1 VTDSSSLIGST
12 VSHYRVLSKLGGG
25 GMGVVYE
32 AEDLN
37 LGRRV
42 ALKFLP
48 DDLSADPQS
57 LERFQREARAASA
70 LNHPNICTIYEIG
83 QHDGRP
89 YLAMEMLK
97 GETLKHRIAGAPV
110 ETETL
115 LEIATQIA
123 DGLDAAHSEGI
134 VHRDIK
140 PANIFITLRG
150 QAKILDFG
158 LAKLVPLKGVALD
171 SATAATIVDKNISTP
186 GAAVGTVA
194 YMSPEQARA
203 REVDARTDIFSF
215 GAVIYEMTTGRQAF
229 SGSSSVEIFDA
240 ILNRAP
246 VAPVRLN
253 PSVPPEIERII
264 NKCLE
269 KEVKLRYQHASDL
282 RADLQRMQRDAA
294 SGALSGAHSAQS
306 GSSSA
311 TLPASGGSG
320 SVASVAAVSAAQPA
334 HASGSSVVVAAAK
347 QHKGALIGGIVV
359 AILLIAGAGYG
370 LYAFFANRTVTIPF
384 QSFTIT
390 QITNSGKAVFAAI
403 SPDGKY
409 VVSVVDENGKQ
420 SLWLRNVPT
429 GSNTQIL
436 EADAFPIRSSGFS
449 PDANYIFYRKAADAT
464 QTVFVMYRM
473 PVLGGTPQVLAHD
486 VDQGPTFSPD
496 GKRMAYMRAND
507 PENGKYRILSANLDG
522 SDEKV
527 LQIAP
532 LPFPDNLSWSPD
544 GKRIAVISY
553 SQSSA
558 PGQISTLEIANGKES
573 PLTSFPDKTFRDL
586 TWNPDGRGILVSY
599 RSSGSTNQQIGFVS
613 YPAGRFQS
621 LTNDTRGYETLS
633 ISGDGK
639 AMVSIQR
646 QETDSV
652 SLQPVTGKGAPVAI
666 SGLPNQAVI
675 QGVDWDAHG
684 DLIVTTTNSIL
695 RMSPDGSRQAILLND
710 PSETINASSVCG
722 RSGVILFATHLREG
736 KTTTNIWRIE
746 ADGSRPKQL
755 TNGKAEEFP
764 LCSPDG
770 ASFYYFDRATFQ
782 TMKMPVNGGSPELVK
797 ASVVPTGFMEG
808 AVNFSPDGRWMP
820 EVADTADTATQS
832 VAIKV
837 ALVDVSANS
846 ETATKMIVP
855 RTDIASP
862 IAFTPDGKA
871 VAYHIVENGVGNIW
885 AQPLDG
891 SPGHRLTN
899 FTSDQIRTFQFSPDG
914 KSLAVTRVHIV
925 SDAVLL
931 RDTHTAS
938 Q

>member
-110 ETETL
+110 ETESL

-171 SATAATIVDKNISTP
+171 SATAATLVDKNISTP

-215 GAVIYEMTTGRQAF
+215 GAVIYEMSTGRQAF
-229 SGSSSVEIFDA
+229 SGNSSVEIFDA

-306 GSSSA
+306 GSSA
-311 TLPASGGSG
+311 AVPASPGSG
-320 SVASVAAVSAAQPA
+320 TVASVAAAPVTQPA
-334 HASGSSVVVAAAK
+334 HASGSSAVVVAAK
-347 QHKGALIGGIVV
+347 QHKGALMGGIVV
-359 AILLIAGAGYG
+359 ALLLIAGAGYG
-370 LYAFFANRTVTIPF
+370 LYSFFANRTVTIPF
-384 QSFTIT
+384 QSFTVT

-409 VVSVVDENGKQ
+409 VVSVVDEAGKQ

-436 EADAFPIRSSGFS
+436 EADAFPIRSPGFS

-473 PVLGGTPQVLAHD
+473 PVLGGTPQVLARD

-507 PENGKYRILSANLDG
+507 PETGKYRLLTSNLDG

-544 GKRIAVISY
+544 GKRIAFISY
-553 SQSSA
+553 SQSTA
-558 PGQISTLEIANGKES
+558 PGQISIFEIASGRDT
-573 PLTSFPDKTFRDL
+573 PLTSFADKTFTDL

-613 YPAGRFQS
+613 YPGGRFQS

-633 ISGDGK
+633 NSGDGK

-646 QETDSV
+646 QETDSISV
-652 SLQPVTGKGAPVAI
+652 LPVTGKGQPGAV

-675 QGVDWDAHG
+675 QGVGWDAQG
-684 DLIVTTTNSIL
+684 DLIVTTTTSIL
-695 RMSPDGSRQAILLND
+695 RMSPDGSRQATLLSD
-710 PSETINASSVCG
+710 PSETIHYSTVCG
-722 RSGVILFATHLREG
+722 RGGPILFATHLREG
-736 KTTTNIWRIE
+736 KTTTNIWRME

-755 TNGKAEEFP
+755 TSGKDEEVP

-782 TMKMPVNGGSPELVK
+782 TMKMPINGGSPELVK
-797 ASVVPTGFMEG
+797 ASVVPSGFMDG
-808 AVNFSPDGRWMP
+808 ALNFSPDGRWMP
-820 EVADTADTATQS
+820 EVADVAETATQS

-837 ALVDVSANS
+837 ALIDVTAGP
-846 ETATKMIVP
+846 ETPARFLNP
-855 RTDIASP
+855 RADIAND

-871 VAYHIVENGVGNIW
+871 VAYNVVENGVGNVW

-914 KSLAVTRVHIV
+914 KSLAVARLHVV

>member
-1 VTDSSSLIGST
+1 MTDSSSLIGST
-12 VSHYRVLSKLGGG
+12 ISHYRVLSKLGGG

-37 LGRRV
+37 LGRKV

-48 DDLSADPQS
+48 DDLSADAQS

-97 GETLKHRIAGAPV
+97 GETLKYRIGGAPV

-115 LEIATQIA
+115 LDIATQIA

-140 PANIFITLRG
+140 PANIFITMRG

-171 SATAATIVDKNISTP
+171 SATAATLVDKNISTP

-203 REVDARTDIFSF
+203 REVDSRTDIFSF
-215 GAVIYEMTTGRQAF
+215 GAVIYEMATGRQAF
-229 SGSSSVEIFDA
+229 SGNSSVEIFDA

-269 KEVKLRYQHASDL
+269 KDVKLRYQHASDL

-306 GSSSA
+306 GSSA
-311 TLPASGGSG
+311 TLPASAGSG
-320 SVASVAAVSAAQPA
+320 TVASVAAAPAAQPA

-359 AILLIAGAGYG
+359 ALLLIAGAGYG
-370 LYAFFANRTVTIPF
+370 LYSLFANRTVTIPF
-384 QSFTIT
+384 QSFAIT

-409 VVSVVDENGKQ
+409 VVSVVDEAGKQ

-436 EADAFPIRSSGFS
+436 EADAFPIRSPGFS

-473 PVLGGTPQVLAHD
+473 PVLGGTPQVLARD

-496 GKRMAYMRAND
+496 DKRMAYMRAND
-507 PENGKYRILSANLDG
+507 PEAGKYRLLTSNLDG

-544 GKRIAVISY
+544 GKRIAFISY
-553 SQSSA
+553 SQSNA
-558 PGQISTLEIANGKES
+558 PGQISIFEIASGKDT
-573 PLTSFPDKTFRDL
+573 PLTSFADKTFSDL

-621 LTNDTRGYETLS
+621 LTNDTRGYETLNV
-633 ISGDGK
+633 SGDGK

-646 QETDSV
+646 QETDSI
-652 SLQPVTGKGAPVAI
+652 SLLPVTGKGQPGAV

-675 QGVDWDAHG
+675 QGVGWDAQG
-684 DLIVTTTNSIL
+684 DLIVTTTTSIL
-695 RMSPDGSRQAILLND
+695 RMSPDGSRQATLLSD
-710 PSETINASSVCG
+710 PSETIHYSTVCG
-722 RSGVILFATHLREG
+722 RGGPILFATHLREG
-736 KTTTNIWRIE
+736 KTTTNIWRME

-755 TNGKAEEFP
+755 TSGKDEEVP

-782 TMKMPVNGGSPELVK
+782 TMKMPINGGSPELVK
-797 ASVVPTGFMEG
+797 ASVVPSGFMEG
-808 AVNFSPDGRWMP
+808 ALNFSPDGRWMP
-820 EVADTADTATQS
+820 EVADVAETATQS

-837 ALVDVSANS
+837 ALIDISAGAEMPARFLN
-846 ETATKMIVP
+846 P
-855 RTDIASP
+855 RADIANH

-871 VAYHIVENGVGNIW
+871 VAYNVVENGVGNVW

-899 FTSDQIRTFQFSPDG
+899 FTSDQIRTFQISPDG
-914 KSLAVTRVHIV
+914 KSLAVARLHIV

>member
-1 VTDSSSLIGST
+1 
-12 VSHYRVLSKLGGG
+12 
-25 GMGVVYE
+25 MGVVYE

-110 ETETL
+110 ETESL

-171 SATAATIVDKNISTP
+171 SATAATLVDKNISTP

-215 GAVIYEMTTGRQAF
+215 GAVLYEMATGRQAF
-229 SGSSSVEIFDA
+229 SGNSSVEIFDA

-269 KEVKLRYQHASDL
+269 KDAKLRYQHASDL

-306 GSSSA
+306 SSSA
-311 TLPASGGSG
+311 TVPASAGS
-320 SVASVAAVSAAQPA
+320 STVASVAAAPAAQPA

-359 AILLIAGAGYG
+359 ALLLIAGAGYG
-370 LYAFFANRTVTIPF
+370 LYSLFANRTVTIPF
-384 QSFTIT
+384 QSFAVT
-390 QITNSGKAVFAAI
+390 QVTNSGKAVLAAI

-429 GSNTQIL
+429 GSNTQVL
-436 EADAFPIRSSGFS
+436 EPDPFAVRSPSFS
-449 PDANYIFYRKAADAT
+449 PDGNYIFYRKATDAT
-464 QTVFVMYRM
+464 LNVFRVYRM
-473 PVLGGTPQVLAHD
+473 PVLGGTPQLLLRD
-486 VDQGPTFSPD
+486 VDAGPALSPD
-496 GKRMAYMRAND
+496 GKRMAYIRGND
-507 PENGKYRILSANLDG
+507 PEVGKYRLLSSNLDG
-522 SDEKV
+522 SDEKI

-532 LPFPDNLSWSPD
+532 LPLPNTLSWSPD
-544 GKRIAVISY
+544 GMRIAFISY
-553 SQSSA
+553 SQGKA
-558 PGQISTLEIANGKES
+558 QGQISTFEIASAKDI
-573 PLTSFPDKTFRDL
+573 PLTSFPDRSFTDL
-586 TWNPDGRGILVSY
+586 AWTPDGRGLLLNY
-599 RSSGSTNQQIGFVS
+599 ADRTSGATNQQIGFVS
-613 YPAGRFQS
+613 YPGGRFQP
-621 LTNDTRGYETLS
+621 LTNDTRGYRALS
-633 ISGDGK
+633 LSGDGK
-639 AMVSIQR
+639 SMVSIQR
-646 QETDSV
+646 QRSDSV
-652 SLQPVTGKGAPVAI
+652 FLQPLAGKGAPAAVP
-666 SGLPNQAVI
+666 GLPNEAEVRSV
-675 QGVDWDAHG
+675 GWDTHG
-684 DLIVTTTNSIL
+684 DLIVATTTSIL
-695 RMSPDGSRQAILLND
+695 RMSPDGSRQAILLSD
-710 PSETINASSVCG
+710 PSETIQSTSACG
-722 RSGVILFATHLREG
+722 RGGPVLFSTYLREG
-736 KTTTNIWRIE
+736 KTSYNIWRVE

-755 TNGKAEEFP
+755 TTGKNDVLP
-764 LCSPDG
+764 LCSPDA
-770 ASFYYFDRATFQ
+770 ASFYYVDAAEYR
-782 TMKMPVNGGSPELVK
+782 TMKMPIDGGSPELVK
-797 ASVVPTGFMEG
+797 ATALPNGFMVG
-808 AVNFSPDGRWMP
+808 AVNFSPDSRWMP
-820 EVADTADTATQS
+820 EIETTADPATQTS
-832 VAIKV
+832 TNKV
-837 ALVDVSANS
+837 ALVDVNANS
-846 ETATKMIVP
+846 EASTKYLDA
-855 RTDIASP
+855 RGDIARP
-862 IAFTPDGKA
+862 IAVTPDGKA
-871 VAYHIVENGVGNIW
+871 VAYTIVENGVGNVW
-885 AQPLDG
+885 EQPLDG

-899 FTSDQIRTFQFSPDG
+899 FTSDQIRAFQFSTDG
-914 KSLAVTRVHIV
+914 KSLAVARMHVV
-925 SDAVLL
+925 SDVVLL
-931 RDTHTAS
+931 RDTRAAT

>member
-1 VTDSSSLIGST
+1 MTDSSSLIGST

-171 SATAATIVDKNISTP
+171 SATAATLVDKNISTP

-215 GAVIYEMTTGRQAF
+215 GAVIYEMATGRQAF
-229 SGSSSVEIFDA
+229 SGNSSVEIFDA

-269 KEVKLRYQHASDL
+269 KDVKLRYQHASDL
-282 RADLQRMQRDAA
+282 RADLQRMQRDVA
-294 SGALSGAHSAQS
+294 SGALSGAHSAQA
-306 GSSSA
+306 GSSGA
-311 TLPASGGSG
+311 IPASAGSG
-320 SVASVAAVSAAQPA
+320 TAASVAAAPAAERA

-347 QHKGALIGGIVV
+347 QHKGALIGGIMV
-359 AILLIAGAGYG
+359 ALLLIAGAGYG
-370 LYAFFANRTVTIPF
+370 LYALFANRSVTIPF
-384 QSFTIT
+384 QSFAIT

-409 VVSVVDENGKQ
+409 VVSVVDEAGKQ

-436 EADAFPIRSSGFS
+436 EADAFPIRSPGFS

-473 PVLGGTPQVLAHD
+473 PVLGGTPQVLARD

-507 PENGKYRILSANLDG
+507 PETGKYRLLTSNLDG

-544 GKRIAVISY
+544 GKRIAFISY
-553 SQSSA
+553 SQSNA
-558 PGQISTLEIANGKES
+558 PGQIGIFEIASVKDT
-573 PLTSFPDKTFRDL
+573 PLTSFADKTFTDL

-599 RSSGSTNQQIGFVS
+599 RSAGSTNQQIGFVS
-613 YPAGRFQS
+613 YPGGRFQS

-646 QETDSV
+646 QETDSI
-652 SLQPVTGKGAPVAI
+652 SLQPVTGKGQPAAV

-675 QGVDWDAHG
+675 QGVGWDAQG
-684 DLIVTTTNSIL
+684 DLIVTTTTSIL
-695 RMSPDGSRQAILLND
+695 RMSPDGSRQATLLSD
-710 PSETINASSVCG
+710 PSETIHYSTVCG
-722 RSGVILFATHLREG
+722 RGGPILFATHLREG
-736 KTTTNIWRIE
+736 KTTTNIWRME
-746 ADGSRPKQL
+746 ADGSRLKQL
-755 TNGKAEEFP
+755 TSGKDEEVP

-782 TMKMPVNGGSPELVK
+782 TMKMPINGGSPELVK
-797 ASVVPTGFMEG
+797 ASVVPSGFMDG
-808 AVNFSPDGRWMP
+808 ALNFSPDGRWMP
-820 EVADTADTATQS
+820 EVADVAETATQS

-837 ALVDVSANS
+837 ALIDVTAGP
-846 ETATKMIVP
+846 ETPARFLTP
-855 RTDIASP
+855 RADIAND

-871 VAYHIVENGVGNIW
+871 VAYNVVENGVGNVW

-914 KSLAVTRVHIV
+914 KSLAVARLHVV

>member
-1 VTDSSSLIGST
+1 
-12 VSHYRVLSKLGGG
+12 
-25 GMGVVYE
+25 MGVVYE

-171 SATAATIVDKNISTP
+171 SATAATLVDKNISTP

-269 KEVKLRYQHASDL
+269 KDVKLRYQHASDL

-320 SVASVAAVSAAQPA
+320 TVASVAAVPAAQPA

-347 QHKGALIGGIVV
+347 QHKGALVGGIVV

-370 LYAFFANRTVTIPF
+370 LYSFFANRNVTIPF
-384 QSFTIT
+384 QSFAIT

-429 GSNTQIL
+429 GSNTKIL
-436 EADAFPIRSSGFS
+436 EADAFPIRSPGFS

-507 PENGKYRILSANLDG
+507 PETGKYRLLSANLDG

-544 GKRIAVISY
+544 GKRIAFISY
-553 SQSSA
+553 SQSNA

-573 PLTSFPDKTFRDL
+573 SLTSFTDKTFSDL
-586 TWNPDGRGILVSY
+586 TWNPDGRGLLVSY

-621 LTNDTRGYETLS
+621 LTNDTRGYDTLS
-633 ISGDGK
+633 ISADGK

-652 SLQPVTGKGAPVAI
+652 SLQPATGKGAPAAV

-695 RMSPDGSRQAILLND
+695 RMSPDGSRQATLLSD
-710 PSETINASSVCG
+710 PSETINSSAVCG
-722 RSGVILFATHLREG
+722 RSGIILFSPHLREG

-755 TNGKAEEFP
+755 TNGKDEEAP
-764 LCSPDG
+764 ALL
-770 ASFYYFDRATFQ
+770 A
-782 TMKMPVNGGSPELVK
+782 
-797 ASVVPTGFMEG
+797 
-808 AVNFSPDGRWMP
+808 RW
-820 EVADTADTATQS
+820 
-832 VAIKV
+832 I
-837 ALVDVSANS
+837 
-846 ETATKMIVP
+846 
-855 RTDIASP
+855 
-862 IAFTPDGKA
+862 
-871 VAYHIVENGVGNIW
+871 
-885 AQPLDG
+885 
-891 SPGHRLTN
+891 
-899 FTSDQIRTFQFSPDG
+899 
-914 KSLAVTRVHIV
+914 
-925 SDAVLL
+925 VLL
-931 RDTHTAS
+931 LF
-938 Q
+938 

>member
-12 VSHYRVLSKLGGG
+12 ISHYRVLSKLGGG

-97 GETLKHRIAGAPV
+97 GETLKHRIGGAPV
-110 ETETL
+110 ETESL
-115 LEIATQIA
+115 LEVATQIA

-158 LAKLVPLKGVALD
+158 LAKLLPLKGVALD
-171 SATAATIVDKNISTP
+171 SATAATLVDKNISTP

-215 GAVIYEMTTGRQAF
+215 GAVIYEMATGRQAF
-229 SGSSSVEIFDA
+229 CGNSSVEIFDA

-269 KEVKLRYQHASDL
+269 KDVKLRYQHASDL
-282 RADLQRMQRDAA
+282 RADLQRMQRDVA

-311 TLPASGGSG
+311 TLPASAGSG
-320 SVASVAAVSAAQPA
+320 TVALVAAAPATQAA
-334 HASGSSVVVAAAK
+334 HAAGSSVVAVAAK
-347 QHKGALIGGIVV
+347 QHKGALVGGIVV
-359 AILLIAGAGYG
+359 ALLLIAGAGYG
-370 LYAFFANRTVTIPF
+370 LYSFFANRTVTIPF
-384 QSFTIT
+384 QSFTVT

-409 VVSVVDENGKQ
+409 VVSVVDEAGKQ

-436 EADAFPIRSSGFS
+436 EADAFPIRSPGFS

-473 PVLGGTPQVLAHD
+473 PVLGGTPQVLARD

-507 PENGKYRILSANLDG
+507 PETGKYRLLTSNLDG

-544 GKRIAVISY
+544 GKRIAFISY
-553 SQSSA
+553 SQSTA
-558 PGQISTLEIANGKES
+558 PGQISIFEIASGRDT
-573 PLTSFPDKTFRDL
+573 PLTSFADKTFTDL

-613 YPAGRFQS
+613 YPGGRFQS

-646 QETDSV
+646 QETDSISV
-652 SLQPVTGKGAPVAI
+652 LPVTGKGQPGAV

-675 QGVDWDAHG
+675 QGVGWDAQG
-684 DLIVTTTNSIL
+684 DLIVTTTTSIL
-695 RMSPDGSRQAILLND
+695 RMSPDGSRQATLLSD
-710 PSETINASSVCG
+710 PSETIHYSTVCG
-722 RSGVILFATHLREG
+722 RGGPILFATHLREG
-736 KTTTNIWRIE
+736 KTTTNIWRME

-755 TNGKAEEFP
+755 TSGKDEEVP

-782 TMKMPVNGGSPELVK
+782 TMKMPINGGSPELVK
-797 ASVVPTGFMEG
+797 ASVVPSGFMDG
-808 AVNFSPDGRWMP
+808 ALNFSPDGRWMP
-820 EVADTADTATQS
+820 EVADVAETATQS

-837 ALVDVSANS
+837 ALIDVTAGP
-846 ETATKMIVP
+846 ETPARFLNP
-855 RTDIASP
+855 RADIAND

-871 VAYHIVENGVGNIW
+871 VAYNVVENGVGNVW

-914 KSLAVTRVHIV
+914 KSLAVARLHVV

>member
-1 VTDSSSLIGST
+1 
-12 VSHYRVLSKLGGG
+12 
-25 GMGVVYE
+25 
-32 AEDLN
+32 
-37 LGRRV
+37 
-42 ALKFLP
+42 
-48 DDLSADPQS
+48 
-57 LERFQREARAASA
+57 
-70 LNHPNICTIYEIG
+70 
-83 QHDGRP
+83 
-89 YLAMEMLK
+89 
-97 GETLKHRIAGAPV
+97 
-110 ETETL
+110 
-115 LEIATQIA
+115 
-123 DGLDAAHSEGI
+123 
-134 VHRDIK
+134 
-140 PANIFITLRG
+140 
-150 QAKILDFG
+150 
-158 LAKLVPLKGVALD
+158 
-171 SATAATIVDKNISTP
+171 
-186 GAAVGTVA
+186 
-194 YMSPEQARA
+194 
-203 REVDARTDIFSF
+203 
-215 GAVIYEMTTGRQAF
+215 
-229 SGSSSVEIFDA
+229 

-269 KEVKLRYQHASDL
+269 KDVKLRYQHASDL
-282 RADLQRMQRDAA
+282 RADLQRMLRDAA

-306 GSSSA
+306 GSSA
-311 TLPASGGSG
+311 TLPASAGSGTVG
-320 SVASVAAVSAAQPA
+320 SVAAAPAAQPA

-347 QHKGALIGGIVV
+347 QHKGALIGGILV
-359 AILLIAGAGYG
+359 ALLLIAAAGFG
-370 LYAFFANRTVTIPF
+370 LYSLFANRSVTIPF
-384 QSFTIT
+384 QSFAIT

-507 PENGKYRILSANLDG
+507 PENGKYRILSSNLDG

-544 GKRIAVISY
+544 GKRIAFISY
-553 SQSSA
+553 SQSNA
-558 PGQISTLEIANGKES
+558 PGQISALEIANGKEA
-573 PLTSFPDKTFRDL
+573 PLTSFVDKTFTDL
-586 TWNPDGRGILVSY
+586 AWNPDGRGLLVVY
-599 RSSGSTNQQIGFVS
+599 LSSGSTNQQIGFVS
-613 YPAGRFQS
+613 YPGGRFQS
-621 LTNDTRGYETLS
+621 LTNDTRGYQWLS

-652 SLQPVTGKGAPVAI
+652 SLQPVTGKGAPTSI
-666 SGLPNQAVI
+666 SSLPNRAVI
-675 QGVDWDAHG
+675 QGVNWNTQG
-684 DLIVTTTNSIL
+684 DLIVTTTTSIL
-695 RMSPDGSRQAILLND
+695 RMSADGSRQASLLSD
-710 PSETINASSVCG
+710 PSETIYASSVCG
-722 RSGVILFATHLREG
+722 RSGVILFAAHLREG

-755 TNGKAEEFP
+755 TSGKDEEFP

-782 TMKMPVNGGSPELVK
+782 TMKMAINGGSPELVK
-797 ASVVPTGFMEG
+797 ASVVPSGFMEG

-820 EVADTADTATQS
+820 EVADAADTATQS

-837 ALVDVSANS
+837 AVIDVSAGS
-846 ETATKMIVP
+846 ETPARYLNP
-855 RTDIASP
+855 RADISNG
-862 IAFTPDGKA
+862 IGFTPDGKA

-885 AQPLDG
+885 AQPIDG
-891 SPGHRLTN
+891 SPGRRLTN

-914 KSLAVTRVHIV
+914 KTLAVTRMHVV

>member
-1 VTDSSSLIGST
+1 
-12 VSHYRVLSKLGGG
+12 
-25 GMGVVYE
+25 MGVVYE

-97 GETLKHRIAGAPV
+97 GETLKHRIGGAPV
-110 ETETL
+110 ETESL
-115 LEIATQIA
+115 LEVATQIA

-158 LAKLVPLKGVALD
+158 LAKLLPLKGVALD
-171 SATAATIVDKNISTP
+171 SATAATLVDKNISTP

-215 GAVIYEMTTGRQAF
+215 GAVIYEMATGRQAF
-229 SGSSSVEIFDA
+229 CGNSSVEIFDA

-269 KEVKLRYQHASDL
+269 KDVKLRYQHASDL
-282 RADLQRMQRDAA
+282 RADLQRMQRDVA

-311 TLPASGGSG
+311 TLPASAGSG
-320 SVASVAAVSAAQPA
+320 TVALVAAAPATQAA
-334 HASGSSVVVAAAK
+334 HAAGSSVVAVAAK
-347 QHKGALIGGIVV
+347 QHKGALVGGIVV
-359 AILLIAGAGYG
+359 ALLLIAGAGYG
-370 LYAFFANRTVTIPF
+370 LYSFFANRTVTIPF
-384 QSFTIT
+384 QSFTVT

-409 VVSVVDENGKQ
+409 VVSVVDEAGKQ

-436 EADAFPIRSSGFS
+436 EADAFPIRSPGFS

-473 PVLGGTPQVLAHD
+473 PVLGGTPQVLARD

-507 PENGKYRILSANLDG
+507 PETGKYRLLTSNLDG

-544 GKRIAVISY
+544 GKRIAFISY
-553 SQSSA
+553 SQSTA
-558 PGQISTLEIANGKES
+558 PGQISIFEIASGRDT
-573 PLTSFPDKTFRDL
+573 PLTSFADKTFTDL

-613 YPAGRFQS
+613 YPGGRFQS

-646 QETDSV
+646 QETDSISV
-652 SLQPVTGKGAPVAI
+652 LPVTGKGQPGAV

-675 QGVDWDAHG
+675 QGVGWDAQG
-684 DLIVTTTNSIL
+684 DLIVTTTTSIL
-695 RMSPDGSRQAILLND
+695 RMSPDGSRQATLLSD
-710 PSETINASSVCG
+710 PSETIHYSTVCG
-722 RSGVILFATHLREG
+722 RGGPILFATHLREG
-736 KTTTNIWRIE
+736 KTTTNIWRME

-755 TNGKAEEFP
+755 TSGKDEEVP

-782 TMKMPVNGGSPELVK
+782 TMKMPINGGSPELVK
-797 ASVVPTGFMEG
+797 ASVVPSGFMDG
-808 AVNFSPDGRWMP
+808 ALNFSPDGRWMP
-820 EVADTADTATQS
+820 EVADVAETATQS

-837 ALVDVSANS
+837 ALIDVTAGP
-846 ETATKMIVP
+846 ETPARFLNP
-855 RTDIASP
+855 RADIAND

-871 VAYHIVENGVGNIW
+871 VAYNVVENGVGNVW

-914 KSLAVTRVHIV
+914 KSLAVARLHVV

>member
-1 VTDSSSLIGST
+1 
-12 VSHYRVLSKLGGG
+12 
-25 GMGVVYE
+25 
-32 AEDLN
+32 
-37 LGRRV
+37 
-42 ALKFLP
+42 
-48 DDLSADPQS
+48 
-57 LERFQREARAASA
+57 
-70 LNHPNICTIYEIG
+70 
-83 QHDGRP
+83 
-89 YLAMEMLK
+89 
-97 GETLKHRIAGAPV
+97 
-110 ETETL
+110 
-115 LEIATQIA
+115 
-123 DGLDAAHSEGI
+123 
-134 VHRDIK
+134 
-140 PANIFITLRG
+140 
-150 QAKILDFG
+150 
-158 LAKLVPLKGVALD
+158 
-171 SATAATIVDKNISTP
+171 
-186 GAAVGTVA
+186 
-194 YMSPEQARA
+194 
-203 REVDARTDIFSF
+203 
-215 GAVIYEMTTGRQAF
+215 
-229 SGSSSVEIFDA
+229 
-240 ILNRAP
+240 
-246 VAPVRLN
+246 
-253 PSVPPEIERII
+253 
-264 NKCLE
+264 
-269 KEVKLRYQHASDL
+269 
-282 RADLQRMQRDAA
+282 MQRDSA

-306 GSSSA
+306 GSSA
-311 TLPASGGSG
+311 TLPASPGSG
-320 SVASVAAVSAAQPA
+320 TVASVAAAPEAQPA

-347 QHKGALIGGIVV
+347 QHKGALVGGIVV
-359 AILLIAGAGYG
+359 ALLLIAGAGYG
-370 LYAFFANRTVTIPF
+370 LYSFFANRTVTIPF
-384 QSFTIT
+384 QSFTVA

-409 VVSVVDENGKQ
+409 VVSVVDEAGKQ

-436 EADAFPIRSSGFS
+436 EADAFPIRSPGFS

-473 PVLGGTPQVLAHD
+473 PVLGGTPQVLARD

-507 PENGKYRILSANLDG
+507 PETGKYRLLTSNLDG

-544 GKRIAVISY
+544 GKRIAFISY
-553 SQSSA
+553 SQSTA
-558 PGQISTLEIANGKES
+558 PGQISIFEIASGRDT
-573 PLTSFPDKTFRDL
+573 PLTSFADKTFTDL

-613 YPAGRFQS
+613 YPGGRFQS

-633 ISGDGK
+633 NSGDGK

-646 QETDSV
+646 QETDSISV
-652 SLQPVTGKGAPVAI
+652 LPVTGKGQPGAV

-675 QGVDWDAHG
+675 QGVGWDAQG
-684 DLIVTTTNSIL
+684 DLIVTTTTSIL
-695 RMSPDGSRQAILLND
+695 RMSPDGSRQATLLSD
-710 PSETINASSVCG
+710 PSETIHYSTVCG
-722 RSGVILFATHLREG
+722 RGGPILFATHLREG
-736 KTTTNIWRIE
+736 KTTTNIWRME

-755 TNGKAEEFP
+755 TSGKDEEVP

-782 TMKMPVNGGSPELVK
+782 TMKMPINGGSPELVK
-797 ASVVPTGFMEG
+797 ASVVPSGFMDG
-808 AVNFSPDGRWMP
+808 ALNFSPDGRWMP
-820 EVADTADTATQS
+820 EVADVAETATQS

-837 ALVDVSANS
+837 ALIDVTAGP
-846 ETATKMIVP
+846 ETPARFLNP
-855 RTDIASP
+855 RADIAND

-871 VAYHIVENGVGNIW
+871 VAYNVVENGVGNVW

-914 KSLAVTRVHIV
+914 KSLAVARLHVV

>member
-1 VTDSSSLIGST
+1 
-12 VSHYRVLSKLGGG
+12 
-25 GMGVVYE
+25 MGVVYE

-110 ETETL
+110 ETESL

-171 SATAATIVDKNISTP
+171 SATAATLVDKNISTP

-215 GAVIYEMTTGRQAF
+215 GAVIYEMATGRQAF
-229 SGSSSVEIFDA
+229 CGNSSVEIFDA

-269 KEVKLRYQHASDL
+269 KDVKLRYQHASDL
-282 RADLQRMQRDAA
+282 RADLQRMQRDVA

-311 TLPASGGSG
+311 TLPASAGSG
-320 SVASVAAVSAAQPA
+320 TVALVAAAPATQAA
-334 HASGSSVVVAAAK
+334 HASGSSVVAVAAK
-347 QHKGALIGGIVV
+347 QHKGALVGGIVV
-359 AILLIAGAGYG
+359 ALLLIAGAGYG
-370 LYAFFANRTVTIPF
+370 LYSFFANRTVTIPF
-384 QSFTIT
+384 QSFTVA

-409 VVSVVDENGKQ
+409 VVSVVDEAGKQ

-436 EADAFPIRSSGFS
+436 EADAFPIRSPGFS

-473 PVLGGTPQVLAHD
+473 PVLGGTPQVLARD

-507 PENGKYRILSANLDG
+507 PETGKYRLLTSNLDG

-544 GKRIAVISY
+544 GKRIAFISY
-553 SQSSA
+553 SQSTA
-558 PGQISTLEIANGKES
+558 PGQISIFEIASGRDT
-573 PLTSFPDKTFRDL
+573 PLTSFADKTFTDL

-613 YPAGRFQS
+613 YPGGRFQS

-646 QETDSV
+646 QETDSISV
-652 SLQPVTGKGAPVAI
+652 LPVTGKGQPGAV

-675 QGVDWDAHG
+675 QGVGWDAQG
-684 DLIVTTTNSIL
+684 DLIVTTTTSIL
-695 RMSPDGSRQAILLND
+695 RMSPDGSRQATLLSD
-710 PSETINASSVCG
+710 PSETIHYSTVCG
-722 RSGVILFATHLREG
+722 RGGPILFATHLREG
-736 KTTTNIWRIE
+736 KTTTNIWRME

-755 TNGKAEEFP
+755 TSGKDEEVP

-782 TMKMPVNGGSPELVK
+782 TMKMPINGGSPELVK
-797 ASVVPTGFMEG
+797 ASVVPSGFMDG
-808 AVNFSPDGRWMP
+808 ALNFSPDGRWMP
-820 EVADTADTATQS
+820 EVADVAETATQS

-837 ALVDVSANS
+837 ALIDVTAGP
-846 ETATKMIVP
+846 ETPARFLNP
-855 RTDIASP
+855 RADIAND

-871 VAYHIVENGVGNIW
+871 VAYNVVENGVGNVW

-914 KSLAVTRVHIV
+914 KSLAVARLHVV

>member
-1 VTDSSSLIGST
+1 MRPKTSI
-12 VSHYRVLSKLGGG
+12 
-25 GMGVVYE
+25 
-32 AEDLN
+32 
-37 LGRRV
+37 
-42 ALKFLP
+42 
-48 DDLSADPQS
+48 SAAAWRSNSCRTIPQS

-97 GETLKHRIAGAPV
+97 GETLKHRIGGAPV
-110 ETETL
+110 ETESL
-115 LEIATQIA
+115 LEVATQIA

-171 SATAATIVDKNISTP
+171 SATAATLVDKNISTP

-215 GAVIYEMTTGRQAF
+215 GAVIYEMATGRQAF
-229 SGSSSVEIFDA
+229 CGNSSVEIFDA

-269 KEVKLRYQHASDL
+269 KDVKLRYQHASDL
-282 RADLQRMQRDAA
+282 RADLQRMQRDVA

-311 TLPASGGSG
+311 TLPASAGSG
-320 SVASVAAVSAAQPA
+320 TVALVAAAPATQAA
-334 HASGSSVVVAAAK
+334 HASGSSVVAVAAK
-347 QHKGALIGGIVV
+347 QHKGDLVGGIVV
-359 AILLIAGAGYG
+359 ALLLIAGAGYG
-370 LYAFFANRTVTIPF
+370 LYSFFANRTVTIPF
-384 QSFTIT
+384 QSFTVT

-409 VVSVVDENGKQ
+409 VVSVVDEAGKQ

-436 EADAFPIRSSGFS
+436 EADAFPIRSPGFS

-473 PVLGGTPQVLAHD
+473 PVLGGTPQVLARD

-507 PENGKYRILSANLDG
+507 PETGKYRLLTSNLDG

-544 GKRIAVISY
+544 GKRIAFISY
-553 SQSSA
+553 SQSTA
-558 PGQISTLEIANGKES
+558 PGQISIFEIASGRDT
-573 PLTSFPDKTFRDL
+573 PLTSFADKTFTDL

-613 YPAGRFQS
+613 YPGGRFQS

-633 ISGDGK
+633 NSGDGK

-646 QETDSV
+646 QETDSISV
-652 SLQPVTGKGAPVAI
+652 LPVTGKGQPGAV

-675 QGVDWDAHG
+675 QGVGWDAQG
-684 DLIVTTTNSIL
+684 DLIVTTTTSIL
-695 RMSPDGSRQAILLND
+695 RMSPDGSRQATLLSD
-710 PSETINASSVCG
+710 PSETIHYSTVCG
-722 RSGVILFATHLREG
+722 RGGPILFATHLREG
-736 KTTTNIWRIE
+736 KTTTNIWRME

-755 TNGKAEEFP
+755 TSGKDEEVP

-782 TMKMPVNGGSPELVK
+782 TMKMPINGGSPELVK
-797 ASVVPTGFMEG
+797 ASVVPSGFMDG
-808 AVNFSPDGRWMP
+808 ALNFSPDGRWMP
-820 EVADTADTATQS
+820 EVADVAETATQS

-837 ALVDVSANS
+837 ALIDVTAGP
-846 ETATKMIVP
+846 ETPARFLNP
-855 RTDIASP
+855 RADIAND

-871 VAYHIVENGVGNIW
+871 VAYNVVENGVGNVW

-914 KSLAVTRVHIV
+914 KSLAVARLHVV

>member
-1 VTDSSSLIGST
+1 
-12 VSHYRVLSKLGGG
+12 
-25 GMGVVYE
+25 MGVVYE

-48 DDLSADPQS
+48 DDLSSDAQS
-57 LERFQREARAASA
+57 LDRFQREARAASA

-97 GETLKHRIAGAPV
+97 GETLKHRIGGAPI
-110 ETETL
+110 ETESL

-140 PANIFITLRG
+140 PANIFITQRG

-171 SATAATIVDKNISTP
+171 SATAATLVDKNISTP

-215 GAVIYEMTTGRQAF
+215 GAVIYEMATGRQAF
-229 SGSSSVEIFDA
+229 SGNSSVEIFDA

-269 KEVKLRYQHASDL
+269 KDVKLRYQHASDL
-282 RADLQRMQRDAA
+282 RADLQRMLRDAA

-306 GSSSA
+306 GSSA
-311 TLPASGGSG
+311 TLPASAGSGTVG
-320 SVASVAAVSAAQPA
+320 SVAAAPAAQPA

-347 QHKGALIGGIVV
+347 QHKGALIGGILV
-359 AILLIAGAGYG
+359 ALLLIAAAGFG
-370 LYAFFANRTVTIPF
+370 LYSLFANRSVTIPF
-384 QSFTIT
+384 QSFAIT

-507 PENGKYRILSANLDG
+507 PENGKYRILSSNLDG

-544 GKRIAVISY
+544 GKRIAFISY
-553 SQSSA
+553 SQSNA
-558 PGQISTLEIANGKES
+558 PGQISALEIANGKEA
-573 PLTSFPDKTFRDL
+573 PLTSFVDKTFTDL
-586 TWNPDGRGILVSY
+586 AWNPDGRGLLVVY
-599 RSSGSTNQQIGFVS
+599 LSSGSTNQQIGFVS
-613 YPAGRFQS
+613 YPGGRFQS
-621 LTNDTRGYETLS
+621 LTNDTRGYQWLS

-652 SLQPVTGKGAPVAI
+652 SLQPVTGKGAPTSI
-666 SGLPNQAVI
+666 SSLPNRAVI
-675 QGVDWDAHG
+675 QGVNWNTQG
-684 DLIVTTTNSIL
+684 DLIVTTTTSIL
-695 RMSPDGSRQAILLND
+695 RMSADGSRQASLLSD
-710 PSETINASSVCG
+710 PSETIYASSVCG
-722 RSGVILFATHLREG
+722 RSGVILFAAHLREG

-755 TNGKAEEFP
+755 TSGKDEEFP

-782 TMKMPVNGGSPELVK
+782 TMKMAINGGSPELVK
-797 ASVVPTGFMEG
+797 ASVVPSGFMEG

-820 EVADTADTATQS
+820 EVADAADTATQS

-837 ALVDVSANS
+837 AVIDVSAGS
-846 ETATKMIVP
+846 ETPARYLNP
-855 RTDIASP
+855 RADISNG
-862 IAFTPDGKA
+862 IGFTPDGKA

-885 AQPLDG
+885 AQPIDG
-891 SPGHRLTN
+891 SPGRRLTN

-914 KSLAVTRVHIV
+914 KTLAVTRMHVV

>member
-12 VSHYRVLSKLGGG
+12 ISHYRVLSKLGGG

-97 GETLKHRIAGAPV
+97 GETLKHRIGGAPV
-110 ETETL
+110 ETESL
-115 LEIATQIA
+115 LEVATQIA

-171 SATAATIVDKNISTP
+171 SATAATLVDKNISTP

-215 GAVIYEMTTGRQAF
+215 GAVIYEMATGRQAF
-229 SGSSSVEIFDA
+229 CGNSSVEIFDA

-269 KEVKLRYQHASDL
+269 KDVKLRYQHASDL
-282 RADLQRMQRDAA
+282 RADLQRMQRDVA

-311 TLPASGGSG
+311 TLPASAGSG
-320 SVASVAAVSAAQPA
+320 TVALVAAAPATQAA
-334 HASGSSVVVAAAK
+334 HASGSSVVAVAAK
-347 QHKGALIGGIVV
+347 QHKGALVGGIVV
-359 AILLIAGAGYG
+359 ALLLIAGAGYG
-370 LYAFFANRTVTIPF
+370 LYSFFANRTVTIPF
-384 QSFTIT
+384 QSFTVT

-409 VVSVVDENGKQ
+409 VVSVVDEAGKQ

-436 EADAFPIRSSGFS
+436 EADAFPIRSPGFS

-473 PVLGGTPQVLAHD
+473 PVLGGTPQVLARD

-507 PENGKYRILSANLDG
+507 PETGKYRLLTSNLDG

-544 GKRIAVISY
+544 GKRIAFISY
-553 SQSSA
+553 SQSTA
-558 PGQISTLEIANGKES
+558 PGQISIFEIASGRDT
-573 PLTSFPDKTFRDL
+573 PLTSFADKTFTDL

-613 YPAGRFQS
+613 YPGGRFQS

-646 QETDSV
+646 QETDSISV
-652 SLQPVTGKGAPVAI
+652 LPVTGKGQPGAV

-675 QGVDWDAHG
+675 QGVGWDAQG
-684 DLIVTTTNSIL
+684 DLIVTTTTSIL
-695 RMSPDGSRQAILLND
+695 RMSPDGSRQATLLSD
-710 PSETINASSVCG
+710 PSETIHYSTVCG
-722 RSGVILFATHLREG
+722 RGGPILFATHLREG
-736 KTTTNIWRIE
+736 KTTTNIWRME

-755 TNGKAEEFP
+755 TSGKDEEVP

-782 TMKMPVNGGSPELVK
+782 TMKMPINGGSPELVK
-797 ASVVPTGFMEG
+797 ASVVPSGFMDG
-808 AVNFSPDGRWMP
+808 ALNFSPDGRWMP
-820 EVADTADTATQS
+820 EVADVAETATQS

-837 ALVDVSANS
+837 ALIDVTAGP
-846 ETATKMIVP
+846 ETPARFLNP
-855 RTDIASP
+855 RADIAND

-871 VAYHIVENGVGNIW
+871 VAYNVVENGVGNVW

-914 KSLAVTRVHIV
+914 KSLAVARLHVV

>member
-110 ETETL
+110 ETESL

-171 SATAATIVDKNISTP
+171 SATAATLVDKNISTP

-215 GAVIYEMTTGRQAF
+215 GAVIYEMSTGRQAF
-229 SGSSSVEIFDA
+229 SGNSSVEIFDA

-253 PSVPPEIERII
+253 PNVPPEIERII

-269 KEVKLRYQHASDL
+269 KDMKLRYQHASDL
-282 RADLQRMQRDAA
+282 RADLQRMQRDSA

-306 GSSSA
+306 GSSA
-311 TLPASGGSG
+311 TLPASPGSG
-320 SVASVAAVSAAQPA
+320 TVASVAAAPEAQPA

-347 QHKGALIGGIVV
+347 QHKGALVGGIVV
-359 AILLIAGAGYG
+359 ALLLIAGAGYG
-370 LYAFFANRTVTIPF
+370 LYSFFANRTVTIPF
-384 QSFTIT
+384 QSFTVT

-436 EADAFPIRSSGFS
+436 EADAFAIRSAGFS

-486 VDQGPTFSPD
+486 VDQGPSFSPD

-507 PENGKYRILSANLDG
+507 PESGKYRILSANLDG

-527 LQIAP
+527 LQSAP

-544 GKRIAVISY
+544 GKRIAFISY
-553 SQSSA
+553 SQSNA
-558 PGQISTLEIANGKES
+558 PGQISTLEIANGKET
-573 PLTSFPDKTFRDL
+573 PLTSFADKTFSDL
-586 TWNPDGRGILVSY
+586 TWNPDGRGLLVSY

-621 LTNDTRGYETLS
+621 LTNDTRGYQWLS
-633 ISGDGK
+633 ISADGK

-652 SLQPVTGKGAPVAI
+652 SLQPVTGKWAPTAV

-695 RMSPDGSRQAILLND
+695 RMSPDGSRQATLLSD
-710 PSETINASSVCG
+710 PSETINYSSVCG
-722 RSGVILFATHLREG
+722 RSGIILFATHLREG
-736 KTTTNIWRIE
+736 KTTTNIWRME

-755 TNGKAEEFP
+755 TNGKDEVAP

-782 TMKMPVNGGSPELVK
+782 SMKMPINGGSPELVK
-797 ASVVPTGFMEG
+797 ASVVPSGFMEG
-808 AVNFSPDGRWMP
+808 ALNFSPDGRWMP
-820 EVADTADTATQS
+820 EVADIAETATQS
-832 VAIKV
+832 VAIRV
-837 ALVDVSANS
+837 ALVDVAMNS
-846 ETATKMIVP
+846 ETAAKIVVP
-855 RTDIASP
+855 RTDITPP

-871 VAYHIVENGVGNIW
+871 VAYNFVENGVGNVW

-891 SPGHRLTN
+891 APGHRLTN
-899 FTSDQIRTFQFSPDG
+899 FTSDQIRWFQFSPDG
-914 KSLAVTRVHIV
+914 KSIAVARLHIV

-931 RDTHTAS
+931 RDTHTAT

>member
-1 VTDSSSLIGST
+1 
-12 VSHYRVLSKLGGG
+12 
-25 GMGVVYE
+25 MGVVYE

-110 ETETL
+110 ETESL

-171 SATAATIVDKNISTP
+171 SATAATLVDKNISTP

-215 GAVIYEMTTGRQAF
+215 GAVIYEMATGRQAF
-229 SGSSSVEIFDA
+229 SGNSSVEIFDA

-269 KEVKLRYQHASDL
+269 KDVKLRYQHASDL
-282 RADLQRMQRDAA
+282 RADLQRMQRDVA
-294 SGALSGAHSAQS
+294 SGALSGAHSAQA
-306 GSSSA
+306 GSSGA
-311 TLPASGGSG
+311 IPASAGSG
-320 SVASVAAVSAAQPA
+320 TAASVAAAPAAERA

-347 QHKGALIGGIVV
+347 QHKGALIGGIMV
-359 AILLIAGAGYG
+359 ALLLIAGAGYG
-370 LYAFFANRTVTIPF
+370 LYALFANRSVTIPF
-384 QSFTIT
+384 QSFAIT

-409 VVSVVDENGKQ
+409 VVSVVDEAGKQ

-436 EADAFPIRSSGFS
+436 EADAFPIRSPGFS

-473 PVLGGTPQVLAHD
+473 PVLGGTPQVLARD

-507 PENGKYRILSANLDG
+507 PETGKYRLLTSNLDG

-544 GKRIAVISY
+544 GKRIAFISY
-553 SQSSA
+553 SQSTA
-558 PGQISTLEIANGKES
+558 PGQISIFEIASGRDT
-573 PLTSFPDKTFRDL
+573 PLTSFADKTFTDL

-599 RSSGSTNQQIGFVS
+599 RSAGSTNQQIGFVS
-613 YPAGRFQS
+613 YPGGRFQS

-646 QETDSV
+646 QETDSISV
-652 SLQPVTGKGAPVAI
+652 LPVTGKGQPGAV

-675 QGVDWDAHG
+675 QGVGWDAQG
-684 DLIVTTTNSIL
+684 DLIVTTTTSIL
-695 RMSPDGSRQAILLND
+695 RMSPDGSRQATLLSD
-710 PSETINASSVCG
+710 PSETIHYSTVCG
-722 RSGVILFATHLREG
+722 RGGPILFATHLREG
-736 KTTTNIWRIE
+736 KTTTNIWRME

-755 TNGKAEEFP
+755 TSGKDEEVP

-782 TMKMPVNGGSPELVK
+782 TMKMPINGGSPELVK
-797 ASVVPTGFMEG
+797 ASVVPSGFMDG
-808 AVNFSPDGRWMP
+808 ALNFSPDGRWMP
-820 EVADTADTATQS
+820 EVADVAETATQS

-837 ALVDVSANS
+837 ALIDVTAGP
-846 ETATKMIVP
+846 ETPARFLNP
-855 RTDIASP
+855 RADIAND

-871 VAYHIVENGVGNIW
+871 VAYNVVENGVGNVW

-914 KSLAVTRVHIV
+914 KSLAVARLHVV

>member
-1 VTDSSSLIGST
+1 MTDSSSLIGST
-12 VSHYRVLSKLGGG
+12 ISHYRVLSKLGGG

-48 DDLSADPQS
+48 DDLSSDAQS

-97 GETLKHRIAGAPV
+97 GETLKHRIGGTPV
-110 ETETL
+110 ETESL

-140 PANIFITLRG
+140 PANIFITQRG

-158 LAKLVPLKGVALD
+158 LAKLVPVKGVALD
-171 SATAATIVDKNISTP
+171 SATAATLVDKNISTP

-215 GAVIYEMTTGRQAF
+215 GAVIYEMATGRQAF
-229 SGSSSVEIFDA
+229 SGNSSVEIFDA

-269 KEVKLRYQHASDL
+269 KDVKLRYQHASDL

-306 GSSSA
+306 GSSA
-311 TLPASGGSG
+311 TLPASAGSG
-320 SVASVAAVSAAQPA
+320 TVASVATAPAAQPA

-359 AILLIAGAGYG
+359 ALLLIAAAGFG
-370 LYAFFANRTVTIPF
+370 LYSLFANRTLTVPF
-384 QSFTIT
+384 QSFAIT

-429 GSNTQIL
+429 GSNTQVL
-436 EADAFPIRSSGFS
+436 EADVFAIRSAGFS

-473 PVLGGTPQVLAHD
+473 PVLGGTPQALAHD
-486 VDQGPTFSPD
+486 VDQGPSFSPD

-507 PENGKYRILSANLDG
+507 PETGKYRILSANLDG

-544 GKRIAVISY
+544 GKRIAFISY
-553 SQSSA
+553 SQSNA
-558 PGQISTLEIANGKES
+558 PAQISTLEIANGKEAS
-573 PLTSFPDKTFRDL
+573 LTSFADKTFSDL
-586 TWNPDGRGILVSY
+586 TWNPDGRGLFVSY

-621 LTNDTRGYETLS
+621 LTNDTRGYQTLS
-633 ISGDGK
+633 LSGDGK

-652 SLQPVTGKGAPVAI
+652 SLQPVTGKGTPTAVT
-666 SGLPNQAVI
+666 GLPNQAVI

-695 RMSPDGSRQAILLND
+695 RMSPDGSRQATLLSD
-710 PSETINASSVCG
+710 PSETINASSVCS
-722 RSGVILFATHLREG
+722 RSGIILFATYLREG
-736 KTTTNIWRIE
+736 KTTTNIWRTE

-755 TNGKAEEFP
+755 TNGKDENFP

-770 ASFYYFDRATFQ
+770 ASFYYFDRATFR
-782 TMKMPVNGGSPELVK
+782 TMKMPINGGSPELVK
-797 ASVVPTGFMEG
+797 ASVVPSGFMDG
-808 AVNFSPDGRWMP
+808 ALNFSPDGRWMP
-820 EVADTADTATQS
+820 EVADIAETATQS
-832 VAIKV
+832 VAIRIV
-837 ALVDVSANS
+837 LVDVTMNS
-846 ETATKMIVP
+846 ETAAKTIVP
-855 RTDIASP
+855 RPDITPP

-871 VAYHIVENGVGNIW
+871 VAYSFVENGVGNVW

-899 FTSDQIRTFQFSPDG
+899 FTSDQIRTIQISPDG
-914 KSLAVTRVHIV
+914 KSLSVTRMHVV

>member
-12 VSHYRVLSKLGGG
+12 ISHYRVLSKLGGG

-97 GETLKHRIAGAPV
+97 GETLKHRIGGAPV
-110 ETETL
+110 ETESL
-115 LEIATQIA
+115 LEVATQIA

-158 LAKLVPLKGVALD
+158 LAKLLPLKGVALD
-171 SATAATIVDKNISTP
+171 SATAATLVDKNISTP

-215 GAVIYEMTTGRQAF
+215 GAVIYEMATGRQAF
-229 SGSSSVEIFDA
+229 CGNSSVEIFDA

-269 KEVKLRYQHASDL
+269 KDVKLRYQHASDL
-282 RADLQRMQRDAA
+282 RADLQRMQRDVA

-311 TLPASGGSG
+311 TLPASAGSG
-320 SVASVAAVSAAQPA
+320 TVALVAAAPATQAA
-334 HASGSSVVVAAAK
+334 HAAGSSVVAVAAK
-347 QHKGALIGGIVV
+347 QHKGALVGGIVV
-359 AILLIAGAGYG
+359 ALLLIAGAGYG
-370 LYAFFANRTVTIPF
+370 LYSFFANRTVTIPF
-384 QSFTIT
+384 QSFTVT

-409 VVSVVDENGKQ
+409 VVSVVDEAGKQ

-436 EADAFPIRSSGFS
+436 EADAFPIRSPGFS

-473 PVLGGTPQVLAHD
+473 PVLGGTPQVLARD

-507 PENGKYRILSANLDG
+507 PETGKYRLLTSNLDG

-544 GKRIAVISY
+544 GKRIAFISY
-553 SQSSA
+553 SQSTA
-558 PGQISTLEIANGKES
+558 PGQISIFEIASGRDT
-573 PLTSFPDKTFRDL
+573 PLTSFADKTFTDL

-613 YPAGRFQS
+613 YPGGRFQS

-646 QETDSV
+646 QETDSISV
-652 SLQPVTGKGAPVAI
+652 LPVTGKGQPGAV

-675 QGVDWDAHG
+675 QGVGWDAQG
-684 DLIVTTTNSIL
+684 DLIVTTTTSIL
-695 RMSPDGSRQAILLND
+695 RMSPDGSRQATLLSD
-710 PSETINASSVCG
+710 PSETIHYSTVCG
-722 RSGVILFATHLREG
+722 RGGPILFATHLREG
-736 KTTTNIWRIE
+736 KTTTNIWRME
-746 ADGSRPKQL
+746 ADGSRLKQL
-755 TNGKAEEFP
+755 TSGKDEEVP

-782 TMKMPVNGGSPELVK
+782 TMKMPINGGSPELVK
-797 ASVVPTGFMEG
+797 ASVVPSGFMDG
-808 AVNFSPDGRWMP
+808 ALNFSPDGRWMP
-820 EVADTADTATQS
+820 EVADVAETATQS

-837 ALVDVSANS
+837 ALIDVTAGP
-846 ETATKMIVP
+846 ETPARFLNP
-855 RTDIASP
+855 RADIAND

-871 VAYHIVENGVGNIW
+871 VAYNVVENGVGNVW

-914 KSLAVTRVHIV
+914 KSLAVARLHVV

>member
-1 VTDSSSLIGST
+1 
-12 VSHYRVLSKLGGG
+12 
-25 GMGVVYE
+25 MGVVYE

-48 DDLSADPQS
+48 DDLSSDPQS
-57 LERFQREARAASA
+57 LDRFQREARAASA

-97 GETLKHRIAGAPV
+97 GETLKHRIGGAPI
-110 ETETL
+110 ETESL

-140 PANIFITLRG
+140 PANIFITQRG

-171 SATAATIVDKNISTP
+171 SATAATLVDKNISTP

-215 GAVIYEMTTGRQAF
+215 GAVIYEMATGRQAF
-229 SGSSSVEIFDA
+229 SGNSSVEIFDA

-269 KEVKLRYQHASDL
+269 KDVKLRYQHASDL
-282 RADLQRMQRDAA
+282 RADLQRMLRDAA

-306 GSSSA
+306 GSSA
-311 TLPASGGSG
+311 TLPASAGSGTVG
-320 SVASVAAVSAAQPA
+320 SVAAAPAAQPA

-347 QHKGALIGGIVV
+347 QHKGALIGGILV
-359 AILLIAGAGYG
+359 ALLLIAAAGFG
-370 LYAFFANRTVTIPF
+370 LYSLFANRSVTIPF
-384 QSFTIT
+384 QSFAIT

-507 PENGKYRILSANLDG
+507 PENGKYRILSSNLDG

-544 GKRIAVISY
+544 GKRIAFISY
-553 SQSSA
+553 SQSNA
-558 PGQISTLEIANGKES
+558 PGQISALEIANGKEA
-573 PLTSFPDKTFRDL
+573 PLTSFVDKTFTDL
-586 TWNPDGRGILVSY
+586 AWNPDGRGLLVVY
-599 RSSGSTNQQIGFVS
+599 LSSGSTNQQIGFVS
-613 YPAGRFQS
+613 YPGGRFQS
-621 LTNDTRGYETLS
+621 LTNDTRGYQWLS

-652 SLQPVTGKGAPVAI
+652 SLQPVTGKGAPTSI
-666 SGLPNQAVI
+666 SSLPNRAVI
-675 QGVDWDAHG
+675 QGVNWNTQG
-684 DLIVTTTNSIL
+684 DLIVTTTTSIL
-695 RMSPDGSRQAILLND
+695 RMSADGSRQASLLSD
-710 PSETINASSVCG
+710 PSETIYASSVCG
-722 RSGVILFATHLREG
+722 RSGVILFAAHLREG

-755 TNGKAEEFP
+755 TSGKDEEFP

-782 TMKMPVNGGSPELVK
+782 TMKMAINGGSPELVK
-797 ASVVPTGFMEG
+797 ASVVPSGFMEG

-820 EVADTADTATQS
+820 EVADAADTATQS

-837 ALVDVSANS
+837 AVIDVSAGS
-846 ETATKMIVP
+846 ETPARYLNP
-855 RTDIASP
+855 RADISNG
-862 IAFTPDGKA
+862 IGFTPDGKA

-885 AQPLDG
+885 AQPIDG
-891 SPGHRLTN
+891 SPGRRLTN

-914 KSLAVTRVHIV
+914 KTLAVTRMHVV

>member
-1 VTDSSSLIGST
+1 
-12 VSHYRVLSKLGGG
+12 
-25 GMGVVYE
+25 
-32 AEDLN
+32 
-37 LGRRV
+37 
-42 ALKFLP
+42 
-48 DDLSADPQS
+48 
-57 LERFQREARAASA
+57 
-70 LNHPNICTIYEIG
+70 
-83 QHDGRP
+83 
-89 YLAMEMLK
+89 
-97 GETLKHRIAGAPV
+97 
-110 ETETL
+110 
-115 LEIATQIA
+115 
-123 DGLDAAHSEGI
+123 
-134 VHRDIK
+134 
-140 PANIFITLRG
+140 LRG

-171 SATAATIVDKNISTP
+171 SATAATLVDKNISTP

-215 GAVIYEMTTGRQAF
+215 GAVIYEMATGRQAF
-229 SGSSSVEIFDA
+229 CGNSSVEIFDA

-269 KEVKLRYQHASDL
+269 KDVKLRYQHASDL
-282 RADLQRMQRDAA
+282 RADLQRMQRDVA

-311 TLPASGGSG
+311 TLPASAGSG
-320 SVASVAAVSAAQPA
+320 TVALVAAAPATQAA
-334 HASGSSVVVAAAK
+334 HASGSSVVAVAAK
-347 QHKGALIGGIVV
+347 QHKGDLVGGIVV
-359 AILLIAGAGYG
+359 ALLLIAGAGYG
-370 LYAFFANRTVTIPF
+370 LYSFFANRTVTIPF
-384 QSFTIT
+384 QSFTVT

-409 VVSVVDENGKQ
+409 VVSVVDEAGKQ

-436 EADAFPIRSSGFS
+436 EADAFPIRSPGFS

-473 PVLGGTPQVLAHD
+473 PVLGGTPQVLARD

-507 PENGKYRILSANLDG
+507 PETGKYRLLTSNLDG

-544 GKRIAVISY
+544 GKRIAFISY
-553 SQSSA
+553 SQSTA
-558 PGQISTLEIANGKES
+558 PGQISIFEIASGRDT
-573 PLTSFPDKTFRDL
+573 PLTSFADKTFTDL

-613 YPAGRFQS
+613 YPGGRFQS

-633 ISGDGK
+633 NSGDGK

-646 QETDSV
+646 QETDSISV
-652 SLQPVTGKGAPVAI
+652 LPVTGKGQPGAV

-675 QGVDWDAHG
+675 QGVGWDAQG
-684 DLIVTTTNSIL
+684 DLIVTTTTSIL
-695 RMSPDGSRQAILLND
+695 RMSPDGSRQATLLSD
-710 PSETINASSVCG
+710 PSETIHYSTVCG
-722 RSGVILFATHLREG
+722 RGGPILFATHLREG
-736 KTTTNIWRIE
+736 KTTTNIWRME

-755 TNGKAEEFP
+755 TSGKDEEVP

-782 TMKMPVNGGSPELVK
+782 TMKMPINGGSPELVK
-797 ASVVPTGFMEG
+797 ASVVPSGFMDG
-808 AVNFSPDGRWMP
+808 ALNFSPDGRWMP
-820 EVADTADTATQS
+820 EVADVAETATQS

-837 ALVDVSANS
+837 ALIDVTAGP
-846 ETATKMIVP
+846 ETPARFLNP
-855 RTDIASP
+855 RADIAND

-871 VAYHIVENGVGNIW
+871 VAYNVVENGVGNVW

-914 KSLAVTRVHIV
+914 KSLAVARLHVV

>member
-1 VTDSSSLIGST
+1 
-12 VSHYRVLSKLGGG
+12 
-25 GMGVVYE
+25 
-32 AEDLN
+32 
-37 LGRRV
+37 
-42 ALKFLP
+42 
-48 DDLSADPQS
+48 
-57 LERFQREARAASA
+57 
-70 LNHPNICTIYEIG
+70 
-83 QHDGRP
+83 
-89 YLAMEMLK
+89 
-97 GETLKHRIAGAPV
+97 
-110 ETETL
+110 
-115 LEIATQIA
+115 
-123 DGLDAAHSEGI
+123 
-134 VHRDIK
+134 
-140 PANIFITLRG
+140 
-150 QAKILDFG
+150 
-158 LAKLVPLKGVALD
+158 
-171 SATAATIVDKNISTP
+171 
-186 GAAVGTVA
+186 
-194 YMSPEQARA
+194 
-203 REVDARTDIFSF
+203 
-215 GAVIYEMTTGRQAF
+215 
-229 SGSSSVEIFDA
+229 
-240 ILNRAP
+240 LNRAP

-269 KEVKLRYQHASDL
+269 KDVKLRYQHASDL
-282 RADLQRMQRDAA
+282 RADLQRMQRDVA

-311 TLPASGGSG
+311 TLPASAGSG
-320 SVASVAAVSAAQPA
+320 TVALVAAAPATQAA
-334 HASGSSVVVAAAK
+334 HASGSSVVAVAAK
-347 QHKGALIGGIVV
+347 QHKGALVGGIVV
-359 AILLIAGAGYG
+359 ALLLIAGAGYG
-370 LYAFFANRTVTIPF
+370 LYSFFANRTVTIPF
-384 QSFTIT
+384 QSFTVT

-409 VVSVVDENGKQ
+409 VVSVVDEAGKQ

-436 EADAFPIRSSGFS
+436 EADAFPIRSPGFS

-473 PVLGGTPQVLAHD
+473 PVLGGTPQVLARD

-507 PENGKYRILSANLDG
+507 PETGKYRLLTSNLDG

-544 GKRIAVISY
+544 GKRIAFISY
-553 SQSSA
+553 SQSTA
-558 PGQISTLEIANGKES
+558 PGQISIFEIASGRDT
-573 PLTSFPDKTFRDL
+573 PLTSFADKTFTDL

-613 YPAGRFQS
+613 YPGGRFQS

-646 QETDSV
+646 QETDSISV
-652 SLQPVTGKGAPVAI
+652 LPVTGKGQPGAV

-675 QGVDWDAHG
+675 QGVGWDAQG
-684 DLIVTTTNSIL
+684 DLIVTTTTSIL
-695 RMSPDGSRQAILLND
+695 RMSPDGSRQATLLSD
-710 PSETINASSVCG
+710 PSETIHYSTVCG
-722 RSGVILFATHLREG
+722 RGGPILFATHLREG
-736 KTTTNIWRIE
+736 KTTTNIWRME

-755 TNGKAEEFP
+755 TSGKDEEVP

-782 TMKMPVNGGSPELVK
+782 TMKMPINGGSPELVK
-797 ASVVPTGFMEG
+797 ASVVPSGFMDG
-808 AVNFSPDGRWMP
+808 ALNFSPDGRWMP
-820 EVADTADTATQS
+820 EVADVAETATQS

-837 ALVDVSANS
+837 ALIDVTAGP
-846 ETATKMIVP
+846 ETPARFLNP
-855 RTDIASP
+855 RADIAND

-871 VAYHIVENGVGNIW
+871 VAYNVVENGVGNVW

-914 KSLAVTRVHIV
+914 KSLAVARLHVV

>member
-12 VSHYRVLSKLGGG
+12 ISHYRVLSKLGGG

-48 DDLSADPQS
+48 EDLSADPQS

-97 GETLKHRIAGAPV
+97 GETLKHRIGGAPV
-110 ETETL
+110 ETESL
-115 LEIATQIA
+115 LEVATQIA

-171 SATAATIVDKNISTP
+171 SATAATLVDKNISTP

-215 GAVIYEMTTGRQAF
+215 GAVIYEMATGRQAF
-229 SGSSSVEIFDA
+229 SGNSSVEIFDA

-269 KEVKLRYQHASDL
+269 KDVKLRYQHASDL
-282 RADLQRMQRDAA
+282 RADLQRMQRDVA

-311 TLPASGGSG
+311 TLPASAGSG
-320 SVASVAAVSAAQPA
+320 TVALVAAAPATQAA
-334 HASGSSVVVAAAK
+334 HASGSSVVAVAAK
-347 QHKGALIGGIVV
+347 QHKGALVGGIVV
-359 AILLIAGAGYG
+359 ALLLIAGAGYG
-370 LYAFFANRTVTIPF
+370 LYSFFANRTVTIPF
-384 QSFTIT
+384 QSFTVA

-409 VVSVVDENGKQ
+409 VVSVVDEAGKQ

-436 EADAFPIRSSGFS
+436 EADAFPIRSPGFS

-473 PVLGGTPQVLAHD
+473 PVLGGTPQVLARD

-507 PENGKYRILSANLDG
+507 PETGKYRLLTSNLDG

-544 GKRIAVISY
+544 GKRIAFISY
-553 SQSSA
+553 SQSTA
-558 PGQISTLEIANGKES
+558 PGQISIFEIASGRDT
-573 PLTSFPDKTFRDL
+573 PLTSFADKTFTDL

-613 YPAGRFQS
+613 YPGGRFQS

-646 QETDSV
+646 QETDSISV
-652 SLQPVTGKGAPVAI
+652 LPVTGKGQPGAV

-675 QGVDWDAHG
+675 QGVGWDAQG
-684 DLIVTTTNSIL
+684 DLIVTTTTSIL
-695 RMSPDGSRQAILLND
+695 RMSPDGSRQATLLSD
-710 PSETINASSVCG
+710 PSETIHYSTVCG
-722 RSGVILFATHLREG
+722 RGGPILFATHLREG
-736 KTTTNIWRIE
+736 KTTTNIWRME

-755 TNGKAEEFP
+755 TSGKDEEVP

-782 TMKMPVNGGSPELVK
+782 TMKMPINGGSPELVK
-797 ASVVPTGFMEG
+797 ASVVPSGFMDG
-808 AVNFSPDGRWMP
+808 ALNFSPDGRWMP
-820 EVADTADTATQS
+820 EVADVAETATQS

-837 ALVDVSANS
+837 ALIDVTAGP
-846 ETATKMIVP
+846 ETPARFLNP
-855 RTDIASP
+855 RADIAND

-871 VAYHIVENGVGNIW
+871 VAYNVVENGVGNVW

-914 KSLAVTRVHIV
+914 KSLAVARLHVV